1 MIQVE
6 NLNYTYPGNTSPTI
20 KNVNVSIKAG
30 EIFGFLGPSGAGK
43 STIQKILIGVLK
55 DFQGHVRVLNQDVN
69 QASSLFYKKLGVA
82 FETPNFYQKFTAA
95 ENLEFFAG
103 FYHNESLGIEE
114 LLEKVALENT
124 LHKRVSSFSKG
135 MKMRL
140 NIVRAFLHN
149 PELIFLDEPTAGLD
163 PVNVKK
169 VKEFLVE
176 QKAIGKTIIINTH
189 NMNVAETL
197 CDTVAFVVEGEIKL
211 TDSPQNLKETFSSK
225 ELEVIYRKSGKETLE
240 NFQMK
245 RLDQNKEFQGI
256 LREHELIKI
265 NTVEKSLED
274 IFVEV
279 TGRDLHDSKI
289 D

>member
-6 NLNYTYPGNTSPTI
+6 NLFYTYPGNSSPTI
-20 KNVNVSIKAG
+20 KDINVSINEG

-55 DFQGHVRVLNQDVN
+55 DFQGNVKVLNQDVSK
-69 QASSLFYKKLGVA
+69 ASSKFYRQLGVA
-82 FETPNFYQKFTAA
+82 FETPNFYQKFTAL

-103 FYHNESLGIEE
+103 FYNNTRLNLED
-114 LLEKVALENT
+114 LLRKVALENT
-124 LHKRVSSFSKG
+124 VNIRVSNFSKG

-149 PELIFLDEPTAGLD
+149 PDLIILDEPTSGLD

-169 VKEFLVE
+169 VQKFILE
-176 QKAIGKTIIINTH
+176 QKARGKTIILNTH

-197 CDTVAFVVEGEIKL
+197 CDRVAFVVEGEIKL
-211 TDSPQNLKETFSSK
+211 IDSPKNLKEAFSRK
-225 ELEVIYRKSGKETLE
+225 EIAVLHKEEGKENIE
-240 NFQMK
+240 YFQLK
-245 RLDQNKEFQGI
+245 LLGQNKRFQQI
-256 LREHELIKI
+256 LKGDELIKI
-265 NTVEKSLED
+265 HTVERTLED

-279 TGRDLHDSKI
+279 TGRALHDRET